1 MILTGKSLSTLFL
14 ISDVTTKEA
23 ISGVPIFC
31 LSIIPNLAKF
41 TENEDRDVTDVLA
54 ESSFCSKGNLFEDVQ
69 QVEEEETTDNSTS
82 SFIHEKDI
90 SNLFEDNQQFESISV
105 NLASA
110 SPESVS
116 SENEGNE
123 SISKLSRL
131 NFSGEKTL
139 INVPF
144 CSGYERNEEDTNSSS
159 CLDSEIEKETHF
171 ESERNSI
178 SEDDECESDSDSRDS
193 LPFDSF
199 NTFAASTDSSSSS
212 SSSSPDEF
220 SDLFKTADDD
230 YYCYEQSNPMQYFSV
245 GLQTSFKNEPI
256 RIEGRSCLGII
267 VAERESE
274 SDETDTEPGKFKNAF
289 RDYNSFYFCSISA

>member
-178 SEDDECESDSDSRDS
+178 SEDDECETERDR
-193 LPFDSF
+193 
-199 NTFAASTDSSSSS
+199 
-212 SSSSPDEF
+212 ER
-220 SDLFKTADDD
+220 
-230 YYCYEQSNPMQYFSV
+230 EQSKERK
-245 GLQTSFKNEPI
+245 G
-256 RIEGRSCLGII
+256 
-267 VAERESE
+267 ERETETVYPSTVLTLSQHRQTRRLRRRPRHQMSFQICLKRPTTTTTATNNPTQCNTSQSGFRRVSKTSQFE
-274 SDETDTEPGKFKNAF
+274 SRAVAVLE
-289 RDYNSFYFCSISA
+289 